1 MRRVTLENTVCS
13 DSRADL
19 HGDNATWRQPGAPAK
34 EDVTTQRAA
43 RHHPPLGIDRVDLQH
58 SLGQIGT
65 DAHDF
70 PGDTAS
76 CNLLHGLPP
85 SMA

>member
-1 MRRVTLENTVCS
+1 MVGTG
-13 DSRADL
+13 ADL
-19 HGDNATWRQPGAPAK
+19 HGHDAARRQLGAPA
-34 EDVTTQRAA
+34 EEGITTQRTA
-43 RHHPPLGIDRVDLQH
+43 RHRPPLSIDRVDLQH
-58 SLGQIGT
+58 AFGQIDA

-70 PGDTAS
+70 PASTAS